1 MIAIE
6 LTMII
11 VGVIFLLGSFFI
23 SDKLSNK
30 DMEQIA
36 KLSENEINI
45 VMEKQLKQAQSRIVD
60 YVDEVVDES
69 AAVTKRALEK
79 TTNEKIMAI
88 SEYSDTVLESV
99 NKSHN
104 EIMFLYSM
112 LNDKHTE
119 LTNLAGQLS
128 SFSDEMKQTEDE
140 LLERLTESAGA
151 VAEHLDANAQQEE
164 PAIEELFAESVAQ
177 KESEGENHNQMILD
191 LHKEGKTDVEI
202 AKKLGLGLGEVK
214 LVIGLYKEEAQ

>member
-151 VAEHLDANAQQEE
+151 VEEHLDANAQQEE
-164 PAIEELFAESVAQ
+164 PAIEKLFAESVSH
-177 KESEGENHNQMILD
+177 KESEEENHNQMILD
-191 LHKEGKTDVEI
+191 LHKEGKSDVEI